1 MTTTKKLLG
10 EITHAGKYVE
20 NRAPKL
26 LGPDLIRNQGLVRT
40 IIQDYRANPRF
51 PFAPGFVATAVYRYG
66 CWTRTIASKTLR
78 RVARV
83 PYWLGYLWT
92 RDVYGIELFDS
103 ARIGRRLNIAHQSG
117 IVIHLHAEIGDD
129 CVIRHCVT
137 FGEGTGPSAEGPV
150 IGDRVSFGPGTV
162 VMGAVVIGDDVS
174 VGPNCTISRDVP
186 ACTAVVAGRPTVV
199 PKIRHTRP
207 EP

>member
-1 MTTTKKLLG
+1 M
-10 EITHAGKYVE
+10 EIPNEPNIGNYWTARGPHAMQPK
-20 NRAPKL
+20 PKL
-26 LGPDLIRNQGLVRT
+26 LGPDLIRHQGLVKT

-51 PFAPGFVATAVYRYG
+51 PFAPGFIATANYRYG
-66 CWTRTIASKTLR
+66 CWTRTLPKVLR
-78 RVARV
+78 RLTRV
-83 PYWLGYLWT
+83 PYWLGYLFT

-137 FGEGTGPSAEGPV
+137 FGEGTTPGAAGPI

-162 VMGAVVIGDDVS
+162 VLGPVRIGDDVS
-174 VGPNCTISRDVP
+174 IGPNCTIWLDIP
-186 ACTAVVAGRPTVV
+186 AGTSVVANRPTVILKAVEV
-199 PKIRHTRP
+199 PHD
-207 EP
+207 